1 MRQPNSLSHPLR
13 GGVWLLDVIARFLS
27 TFLEVFV
34 VTFSQLWGTMKLE
47 NNTIRLAATDLSN
60 HLSCRHLTTVE
71 LAVARGTKKIPLWK
85 NPDSWV
91 LQQRGL
97 EHEQSYVEHLRAAGR
112 SVVDLREIEVE
123 GHAIAETAAAMER
136 GIDVIVQATMHSG
149 RWLGRADV
157 LCRVD
162 RSSKDKPSKL
172 GEWSY
177 EVYDCKLAQD
187 TKAETIL
194 QLSLYSELLE
204 AVQGV
209 LPESM
214 YVVRPVEGFVPE
226 PYRVLDYAAYYRQVK
241 SRLEEVVDRS
251 TGRQATY
258 PEPNAHCS
266 VCRWWGECD
275 KGWRKDD
282 HLSLVAGITRLQQ
295 KQLALWQVGTV
306 EKLAALPLP
315 LQNRPERGSPESY
328 VKVREQAR
336 VQVASRE
343 QATPVFELLP
353 VEPERGLMQ
362 LPAPSSA
369 DLFFD
374 IEGDPF
380 VGTAG
385 LEYLLGVASL
395 DDDDGHPL
403 YASRWAVAAFQEK
416 AAFEWFIDLVLE
428 RWSANPGLH
437 VYHFGAYEPSAI
449 KRLMGRYASRED
461 EVDRMLRASLFVDLH
476 AVVKQAVRAGVEEY
490 SLKSLEPV
498 YSFTREIALREARF
512 AKRVVEHC
520 LELSRPLDDQQTS
533 AKTLEAY
540 NRDDCISTLA
550 LRNWLEQ
557 QRNAVIQSG
566 IDVPRPQP
574 KDGAPPAAVG
584 ERQQRVAVLF
594 EALTRDI
601 PVEPRERSEQQ
612 AACWLMANLL
622 DWHRREDKAGW
633 WEFFR
638 LKEMSDEDLLY
649 EKTAIAGLQFKQRLS
664 AEKNKPVDRYAFP
677 QQETSIHAGN
687 AAQDR
692 EQEIGD
698 VEEVNLFARTI
709 DIRKKKKTADT
720 HPGSIFVY
728 EQMNSTTL
736 KESLFR
742 LGTWI
747 QANGSDASGP
757 YRAARDLLLRRRPRI
772 RGSAG
777 GTLAGQEEN
786 TLDAARRI
794 AVSLD
799 SSILA
804 VQGPPGSGKTYTG
817 ARMICELI
825 RQGKKVGITALS
837 HKVIRN
843 LLEET
848 IRAAKEMG
856 LADLRC
862 VQKVNDRSEVAPACL
877 QEVQDN
883 AEALKALQ
891 VEDAQV
897 LAGTAWLWSRQEFFE
912 AVDVLFVDEA
922 GQMSLAN
929 VLAVA
934 QATKNVVLLGDP
946 QQLEQPLKGSHPEGA
961 EASALDHVLAGS
973 KTIAADKGLF
983 LDQTWRL
990 HPKICSFTSELFYEQ
1005 RLASRPGLDRQEVR
1019 GHEWL
1024 GGRGLL
1030 FVPVEHEGNQSTC
1043 LEEAER
1049 VAEIVR
1055 SLLRPQVMWVDKDEN
1070 QRRFKLDDIVIVT
1083 PYNAQVAE
1091 IANRMP
1097 GARVGTVDKFQG
1109 QEAPVVIYSLT
1120 TSSSDEAPH
1129 GMEFLFSLNRLNVAT
1144 SRARALCI
1152 VVGSRQLLEPEC
1164 RTPRQ
1169 MQLANALCRYLEMA
1183 DVAAPAIRANLLA
1196 ASS

>member
-1 MRQPNSLSHPLR
+1 
-13 GGVWLLDVIARFLS
+13 
-27 TFLEVFV
+27 
-34 VTFSQLWGTMKLE
+34 MKLE
-47 NNTIRLAATDLSN
+47 NSTIRLAATDLSN
-60 HLSCRHLTTVE
+60 HLSCRHLTAIE
-71 LAVARGTKKIPLWK
+71 LAVAEGTKKAPLWK
-85 NPDSWV
+85 SPDAWV

-112 SVVDLREIEVE
+112 SVVDLREMEAE
-123 GHAIAETAAAMER
+123 DRAIAETAAAMER
-136 GIDVIVQATMHSG
+136 GIDVIVQATMRSG

-162 RSSKDKPSKL
+162 RPSKDKPSKL

-204 AVQGV
+204 AVQGI

-241 SRLEEVVDRS
+241 FRLEEAVDS
-251 TGRQATY
+251 PAGQQTTY
-258 PEPNAHCS
+258 PEPNPHCA

-275 KGWRKDD
+275 KQWRKDD

-295 KQLALWQVGTV
+295 KQLALWQATTV

-315 LQNRPERGSPESY
+315 LQRRPERGSPESY

-336 VQVASRE
+336 VQVASR
-343 QATPVFELLP
+343 QQPTPIFELLP
-353 VEPERGLMQ
+353 VEPERGLTQ

-385 LEYLLGVASL
+385 LEYLFGIASL
-395 DDDDGHPL
+395 DDDGDRHPL
-403 YASRWAVAAFQEK
+403 YESRWAVSAFQEK
-416 AAFEWFIDLVLE
+416 AAFEWFVDFVME
-428 RWSANPGLH
+428 RWAANPGLH

-449 KRLMGRYASRED
+449 KRLMGRYATRED

-476 AVVKQAVRAGVEEY
+476 AIVKQAVRVGVEEY

-512 AKRVVEHC
+512 AKRMVEHC

-550 LRNWLEQ
+550 LRDWLEQ

-566 IDVPRPQP
+566 VDMPRPQP

-584 ERQQRVAVLF
+584 ERQQRVTVLF

-601 PVEPRERSEQQ
+601 PAEPRERSEDQ

-622 DWHRREDKAGW
+622 DWHRREDKAEW

-649 EKTAIAGLQFKQRLS
+649 EKTAIAGLQFKERLS
-664 AEKNKPVDRYAFP
+664 MERGIPVDRYSFAT
-677 QQETSIHAGN
+677 QEVNVRSKASLHN
-687 AAQDR
+687 R
-692 EQEIGD
+692 KERIGA
-698 VEEVNLFARTI
+698 VSAINLFARI
-709 DIRKKKKTADT
+709 LDIKKMKKTADV
-720 HPGSIFVY
+720 HPPAVFSYDHVPPREI
-728 EQMNSTTL
+728 Q
-736 KESLFR
+736 ESLFR

-747 QANGSDASGP
+747 QLNGIDAPGP
-757 YRAARDLLLRRRPRI
+757 FRAARDLLLRRRPRI
-772 RGSAG
+772 RGSIG
-777 GTLAGQEEN
+777 EPLVGQAEN

-799 SSILA
+799 SSVLA

-817 ARMICELI
+817 ARMICELV

-848 IRAAKEMG
+848 VRAAQEMKLVG
-856 LADLRC
+856 LRC
-862 VQKVNDRSEVAPACL
+862 LQKVRDESESPDPSIQETKDDAKVLAVLRSPGG
-877 QEVQDN
+877 
-883 AEALKALQ
+883 Q
-891 VEDAQV
+891 VV
-897 LAGTAWLWSRQEFFE
+897 AGTAWLWSGEDFFE
-912 AVDVLFVDEA
+912 SVDVLFVDEA

-961 EASALDHVLAGS
+961 EASALDYMLAGS
-973 KTIAADKGLF
+973 KTITEDRGLF

-1005 RLASRPGLDRQEVR
+1005 RLVSRPGLDRQEVR
-1019 GHEWL
+1019 GHGWL
-1024 GGRGLL
+1024 ASRGLM

-1043 LEEAER
+1043 PEEAEQ
-1049 VAEIVR
+1049 VAEVVS
-1055 SLLRPQVMWVDKDEN
+1055 SLLEPPVTWVDKDGN
-1070 QRRFKLDDIVIVT
+1070 QRRLKLDDILIVT
-1083 PYNAQVAE
+1083 PYNAQVSE
-1091 IANRMP
+1091 IANRLP
-1097 GARVGTVDKFQG
+1097 GARVDTVDKFQG

-1152 VVGSRQLLEPEC
+1152 LVGSRQLLEPEC
-1164 RTPRQ
+1164 HTPRQ

-1183 DVAAPAIRANLLA
+1183 QVFQPAGAEALVKLSTTA
-1196 ASS
+1196 

>member
-1 MRQPNSLSHPLR
+1 
-13 GGVWLLDVIARFLS
+13 
-27 TFLEVFV
+27 
-34 VTFSQLWGTMKLE
+34 MKAE
-47 NNTIRLAATDLSN
+47 NKSIRLSATDLSN
-60 HLSCRHLTTVE
+60 HLACRHLTAIE
-71 LAVARGTKKIPLWK
+71 LAVAMGTKTAPQWK
-85 NPDSWV
+85 NPDAWV

-97 EHEQSYVEHLRAAGR
+97 EHEQSYVEHLRATGR
-112 SVVDLREIEVE
+112 SVVDLRETEAE
-123 GHAIAETAAAMER
+123 DRAIAETAAAMER
-136 GIDVIVQATMHSG
+136 GIDVIVQATIRSG
-149 RWLGRADV
+149 RWFGRADV

-162 RSSKDKPSKL
+162 RPSKL
-172 GEWSY
+172 GGWSY

-194 QLSLYSELLE
+194 QLSLYCELLE
-204 AVQGV
+204 SVQGV
-209 LPESM
+209 LPQSM

-226 PYRVLDYAAYYRQVK
+226 AYRVLDYAAYYRQVK
-241 SRLEEVVDRS
+241 SRLEEAVDNS
-251 TGRQATY
+251 PSQAVTY
-258 PEPNAHCS
+258 PEPNSRCS

-275 KGWRKDD
+275 KRWRKDD
-282 HLSLVAGITRLQQ
+282 HLSLVAGITKLQQ
-295 KQLALWQVGTV
+295 KQLAVWQVTTV
-306 EKLAALPLP
+306 EKLASLPIP

-328 VKVREQAR
+328 VKIREQAR
-336 VQVASRE
+336 VQVASRQ

-353 VEPERGLMQ
+353 VEPERGLTQ
-362 LPAPSSA
+362 LPAPSPG
-369 DLFFD
+369 DIFFD

-385 LEYLLGVASL
+385 LEYLFGIASL
-395 DDDDGHPL
+395 DGEGHPL
-403 YASRWAVAAFQEK
+403 YESIWAVSAFEEK
-416 AAFEWFIDLVLE
+416 AAFEWFVDHVME
-428 RWSANPGLH
+428 KWSANPELH

-490 SLKSLEPV
+490 SLKSLEPI
-498 YSFTREIALREARF
+498 YSFIREIALRDARF
-512 AKRVVEHC
+512 AKRMVEHC
-520 LELSRPLDDQQTS
+520 LELSRSLDDQQTS

-550 LRNWLEQ
+550 LRDWLEQ
-557 QRNAVIQSG
+557 QRGAVIRTG
-566 IDVPRPQP
+566 ADVPRPQP

-584 ERQQRVAVLF
+584 ERQQRVAALF

-601 PVEPRERSEQQ
+601 PAEPRERSEEQ

-638 LKEMSDEDLLY
+638 LKELSDEDLLY
-649 EKTAIAGLQFKQRLS
+649 EKTAISGLRFQQRLS
-664 AEKNKPVDRYAFP
+664 VEKNKPLDRYSFP
-677 QQETSIHAGN
+677 EQETSIRAGN
-687 AAQDR
+687 TAQDR
-692 EQEIGD
+692 EQEIGE
-698 VEEVNLFARTI
+698 VEEINLFAHTI
-709 DIRKKKKTADT
+709 DIKKKKKTADI

-747 QANGSDASGP
+747 QENGIEGP
-757 YRAARDLLLRRRPRI
+757 GPFRAARDLLLRRRPRI
-772 RGSAG
+772 TDNGEG
-777 GTLAGQEEN
+777 LLAGRGEN

-799 SSILA
+799 SSVLA

-817 ARMICELI
+817 ARMIAELV

-848 IRAAKEMG
+848 VRAAQEMN
-856 LADLRC
+856 LPDFQC
-862 VQKVNDRSEVAPACL
+862 VQKVNNKSETPTACIE
-877 QEVQDN
+877 EVTDN

-891 VEDAQV
+891 VEGVQI
-897 LAGTAWLWSRQEFFE
+897 LAGTAWLWSRQEFLE
-912 AVDVLFVDEA
+912 AVDVIFVDEA

-934 QATKNVVLLGDP
+934 QAAKNIVLLGDP

-973 KTIAADKGLF
+973 KTITEDKGLF

-990 HPKICSFTSELFYEQ
+990 HPEICSFTSELFYEQ
-1005 RLASRPGLDRQEVR
+1005 RLASRPGLDRQEIR
-1019 GHEWL
+1019 GNEWV
-1024 GGRGLL
+1024 GSRRLL

-1043 LEEAER
+1043 PEEAEQ
-1049 VAEIVR
+1049 VADIVR
-1055 SLLRPQVMWVDKDEN
+1055 SLLKPQVMWIDKEGN
-1070 QRRFKLDDIVIVT
+1070 QRSLKLEDILIVT
-1083 PYNAQVAE
+1083 PYNAQVSE
-1091 IANRMP
+1091 IRDRLP
-1097 GARVGTVDKFQG
+1097 GAHVGTVDKFQG

-1144 SRARALCI
+1144 SRARALC
-1152 VVGSRQLLEPEC
+1152 VMVGSRQLLEPASH
-1164 RTPRQ
+1164 TPRQ

-1183 DVAAPAIRANLLA
+1183 DVAAPAIDTKLMA
-1196 ASS
+1196 AGS